1 MHDPMDGSSLGGTRI
16 FKMQEDKNGRLWV
29 ASENF
34 GLSSIDLKTLKI
46 RNFPIPVNQQLEDR
60 YINTLWIDQKG
71 LIWIGAETGVSYF
84 DPYAERYIK
93 VKVESIH
100 ADKEIVAFAE
110 DARGILWAVDYTGYV
125 FYKKPD
131 EKIFKELDHKMSI
144 GIVNDVVEISD
155 KSILIASSNGIF
167 DLQPH
172 PDPEKSMVKRSAI
185 LSSATPVTNLGVDEN
200 GTLWIA
206 NQLKG
211 IQLYYQQGAIL
222 QDLNISWLSPLDP
235 GIAIWKDIFM
245 DREGGIWLAG
255 EHGLYHYNSDYNRF
269 NVYKAIA
276 KLNEQYSLGRYVGLS
291 SAGDDIITV
300 AYKGISIFNRTGNNF
315 VFISTDPELAKKSIQ
330 YFSIFQLSS
339 NRWWLATSVGI
350 IELRKRITDYLLL
363 KPIELM
369 ENSLLGN
376 SLIYSI
382 AKNPNGSFWF
392 ATPQNGLLNYDPKT
406 RDVQQFLYF
415 GKDSTKKKFEHLD
428 IVASSDDGDIVVC
441 HHRGFAIKFHGEKE
455 FTHIEQSVS
464 EKFDFSKL
472 SVYDMEFSGGYLWV
486 GSEGDG
492 LLCLDFKQKKLK
504 VFTMND
510 GLISNSITSLH
521 GMRDGKMLIGTNRGM
536 SIMDIPTGT
545 FTTFL
550 KKDGL
555 PSEEFEI
562 GVDHDIDKKEYFLA
576 STEGVVSFFDW
587 NLRQSIIK
595 PKLMLYAVMRN
606 GELLSDSMVNV
617 LMNNPTFN
625 IKYNESLNLEFS
637 TLNFSNDNDFVLRFK
652 MTDDGEWNISN
663 ASKTLSLFYLDA
675 GNYNITVQLM
685 GKRSGIMSEQ
695 FKVKLEVSPNFFKTR
710 LFRVLLLFV
719 ILALLYIPVNWHFKR
734 KLSKQKQALE
744 KKQILEQERVRIA
757 MDLHDDIGGNLT
769 ALTLMTSLLKD
780 KEVDQS
786 RKMLIEKIGEAS
798 DKMVQD
804 MNEIVWA
811 LNITND
817 SLISLMSY
825 LRQYVSSRLS
835 ASEILLEFSEPLTY
849 PDIFVSGRTR
859 RHIFMIVKE
868 VISNA
873 IKYSGTTKIDIK
885 VMVNENLKIIISD
898 NGMGMPENFT
908 NQTIMGGGNGLN
920 NIKKRVE
927 MLNASILFKNEKG
940 LTVVFDMP
948 LKSFEIK

>member
-1 MHDPMDGSSLGGTRI
+1 M
-16 FKMQEDKNGRLWV
+16 LWV

-60 YINTLWIDQKG
+60 YINTLYIDQNG
-71 LIWIGAETGVSYF
+71 LIWIGAETGISYF
-84 DPYAERYIK
+84 DPVTEQYVK
-93 VKVESIH
+93 VKVESIQ

-110 DARGILWAVDYTGYV
+110 DKRGILWAIDYSGYI
-125 FYKKPD
+125 FYKKQN
-131 EKIFKELDHKMSI
+131 EKFFKALEHDISI
-144 GIVNDVVEISD
+144 GYVNDVVEISD
-155 KSILIASSNGIF
+155 RSFLIASSNGIF
-167 DLQPH
+167 DLKLH
-172 PDPEKSMVKRSAI
+172 PAPEKSMVERSAI
-185 LSSATPVTNLGVDEN
+185 LGSATPVTNLAVDKN

-206 NQLKG
+206 NQQKG
-211 IQLYYQQGAIL
+211 IQLYYNHGSKL

-235 GIAIWKDIFM
+235 GIAIWKDIYK
-245 DREGGIWLAG
+245 DREGGIWLGG
-255 EHGLYHYNSDYNRF
+255 EFGLYHYNSDYNQF
-269 NVYKAIA
+269 NIYKAVE
-276 KLNEQYSLGRYVGLS
+276 KLNDQFSLGRYVGLS

-300 AYKGISIFNRTGNNF
+300 AYKGISIFNRASNNF
-315 VFISTDPELAKKSIQ
+315 VLMRIAPELDPKAIQ
-330 YFSIFQLSS
+330 YYSILQLSS
-339 NRWWLATSVGI
+339 NKWWLATSVGI
-350 IELRKRITDYLLL
+350 LELRKRVTDYILL
-363 KPIELM
+363 KPSGIEK
-369 ENSLLGN
+369 NSLLGN

-382 AKNPNGSFWF
+382 AAATNGNYWF
-392 ATPQNGLLNYDPKT
+392 ATPKNGLLTYDSKT
-406 RDVQQFLYF
+406 SNVQQYLYF
-415 GKDSTKKKFEHLD
+415 GKGSTRKKIEHLD
-428 IVASSDDGDIVVC
+428 NVASSVEGDIAVG
-441 HHRGFAIKFHGEKE
+441 HHRGFAIKFRDEKE
-455 FTHIEQSVS
+455 FTHIEQLVS

-492 LLCLDFKQKKLK
+492 LLCFDFKRKQLK
-504 VFTMND
+504 VFTIKD
-510 GLISNSITSLH
+510 GLISNSITSIH
-521 GMRDGKMLIGTNRGM
+521 GMKNSQLLIGTNRGM
-536 SIMDIPTGT
+536 SIMHIPSGT

-562 GVDHDIDKKEYFLA
+562 GVDHDIEKNEYFLA
-576 STEGVVSFFDW
+576 TTKGVISFFYG

-595 PKLMLYAVMRN
+595 PKLMLYSVMRN
-606 GELLSDSMVNV
+606 GEVLSDSIVY
-617 LMNNPTFN
+617 LLKNNPNFR

-652 MTDDGEWNISN
+652 MKDDGEWNISN
-663 ASKTLSLFYLDA
+663 ASKTLSLFNLDA
-675 GNYNITVQLM
+675 GNYDITIQLM

-695 FKVKLEVSPNFFKTR
+695 FKVKLEVSPSFFKTR
-710 LFRVLLLFV
+710 LFRTLLLVVLLT
-719 ILALLYIPVNWHFKR
+719 LLYFLMNMYFRK

-769 ALTLMTSLLKD
+769 ALTLMTSILKD

-817 SLISLMSY
+817 TLISLMAY

-835 ASEILLEFSEPLTY
+835 ASGILLEFSEPLTY
-849 PDIFVSGRTR
+849 PEMFVSGRTR

-868 VISNA
+868 IISNA
-873 IKYSGTTKIDIK
+873 IKYAGTTKIDIK
-885 VMVNENLKIIISD
+885 IVVDDHLRIIISD
-898 NGMGMPENFT
+898 NGIGMPENFT
-908 NQTIMGGGNGLN
+908 NQTINGGGNGVN

-948 LKSFEIK
+948 LKSFDIK